1 MCKKWIRNVFQIFLS
16 AVISCND
23 FSPQFRTEKITL
35 KFIQVNW
42 LTLFFVQIE
51 RVRYFEPPLFQLFW
65 FCIVERNLRN
75 FDKLLSD
82 SYHLIELEAP
92 IPPSFLVPHSLRSW
106 TFFHSAIPRGIDF
119 ITPQILKVLTKIPR
133 GPRKYSLQIS
143 KENLKGVINKKKLA
157 KKCDLLSETV
167 QNLLV
172 SHEI

>member
-1 MCKKWIRNVFQIFLS
+1 MAKQAWLLLKIKWKDLTKSFDNYLENYMCKKWIRNVFQIFLS

-65 FCIVERNLRN
+65 FCIVKQNLRT

-82 SYHLIELEAP
+82 TIQLFFLYIFYCNHMVQSPPNSQKLE
-92 IPPSFLVPHSLRSW
+92 
-106 TFFHSAIPRGIDF
+106 DM
-119 ITPQILKVLTKIPR
+119 
-133 GPRKYSLQIS
+133 
-143 KENLKGVINKKKLA
+143 
-157 KKCDLLSETV
+157 
-167 QNLLV
+167 
-172 SHEI
+172 